1 MEKVELPENAP
12 RSTTP
17 QKFYKTVYYPP
28 ISLFLL
34 FATLRRLSTMKIG
47 GLWKKFPVHY
57 VFGANTDVGK
67 TIFST
72 ALLRHLANENSLYI
86 KPISTGDLNEADDG
100 HVNRYVSQINSHCL
114 SQLSTPCSPHLALQ
128 LESKVRDTTEEPHV
142 NDQVVL
148 SKLNDTLHSHISKVR
163 TGYGLIETAGG
174 VLSPTLNG
182 SLQADLYRSMRFPAI
197 LVGDARLGGLSA
209 TISSLESLKSRGFD
223 VDAIAMFTS
232 PDDPY
237 KNAEYLPQYLKGV
250 LGETKV
256 ISIPSS
262 LPPPRGLDTDIR
274 DELEMMDNYYF
285 RLTDSGAFGEIQ
297 EIIDTNHA
305 ERVSTLD
312 SIPER
317 ALSSVWYPFS
327 QHREITRDT
336 ITTIDSAYGDFF
348 ATAKPNEESMLR
360 PSFDGSASWWTQSLG
375 HGDHQLAQTAAYAA
389 GRYGHVIFANTAHE
403 PAVKLA
409 ETILDYSQNPRL
421 SKCFYTDN
429 GSTGTEVAVKMA
441 LNAYIKRKKSESSKP
456 REIGILGLK
465 GSYHGDTIGC
475 LDMSEPSIY
484 NEKVPWY
491 TGRGHWLDYPTVAM
505 RDGKWTVSVPESLKS
520 ELGCCEQS
528 FDSLTDVFAIRNNKK
543 YREYI
548 EKEVKRLLDS
558 GREFGAV
565 MMEPVIL
572 GAGGMNLV
580 DPEFQ
585 RALVDVARNSDI
597 FKETH
602 VDSDTTWSGLP
613 VIYDEVFTGLYRL
626 GTFTA
631 AQLLQVFPDI
641 SVHAKILTGGILP
654 MSVTLASESI
664 YDSFLS
670 DSKADALLHGHS
682 YTAHPIGCSVAINT
696 LGRLKT
702 MEQDSEGPWAPFK
715 QDWKSSKVTETWS
728 CWSEDLLNHVSASE
742 KISGAFAIG
751 SVLAITFKDE
761 SGGGYASTASVELQK
776 YLAKGQGA
784 DDWNVHARVLGNV
797 LYLMASQS
805 SKPQELEAI
814 QQRVRTYFQ

>member
-1 MEKVELPENAP
+1 MKV
-12 RSTTP
+12 
-17 QKFYKTVYYPP
+17 
-28 ISLFLL
+28 
-34 FATLRRLSTMKIG
+34 G
-47 GLWKKFPVHY
+47 GLWKNFPVHY

-72 ALLRHLANENSLYI
+72 ALLRHLGNENSLYV
-86 KPISTGDLNEADDG
+86 KPISTGHLEDADDS
-100 HVNRYVSQINSHCL
+100 HINRYASKSHSHCL
-114 SQLSTPCSPHLALQ
+114 AQLSTPCSPHLALQ
-128 LESKVRDTTEEPHV
+128 LESKIRDTESEPQV

-148 SKLNDTLHSHISKVR
+148 SKLSDTLHTHVSKV
-163 TGYGLIETAGG
+163 GSGWGLVETAGG

-182 SLQADLYRSMRFPAI
+182 SLQADLYRSLRFPAI
-197 LVGDARLGGLSA
+197 LVGDARLGGLSSTLA
-209 TISSLESLKSRGFD
+209 ALESLKSRGFD
-223 VDAIAMFTS
+223 VDCVALFT
-232 PDDPY
+232 PPGDGY
-237 KNAEYLPQYLKGV
+237 RNAEFLPQYLKGIMKDTEV
-250 LGETKV
+250 V
-256 ISIPSS
+256 SIPSA
-262 LPPPRGLDTDIR
+262 LPPPRGRDQDSL

-285 RLTDSGAFGEIQ
+285 RLTDSGVFGKVQ
-297 EIIDTNHA
+297 EILEKKHR
-305 ERVSTLD
+305 ERLESVE
-312 SIPER
+312 SIPDR
-317 ALSSVWYPFS
+317 AVQSVWYPFS
-327 QHREITRDT
+327 QHKEITRDT

-348 ATAKPNEESMLR
+348 ATAKAGSNNLLR

-375 HGDHQLAQTAAYAA
+375 HGDQELAQTAAYAA

-409 ETILDYSQNPRL
+409 ENILEFSENPRL
-421 SKCFYTDN
+421 SKVFYTDN
-429 GSTGTEVAVKMA
+429 GSTGTEVAVKMG
-441 LNAYIKRKKSESSKP
+441 LNAYIKRKQAYEKEHNIESTSP
-456 REIGILGLK
+456 ARHIGILGLK

-505 RDGKWTVSVPESLKS
+505 RDGKWTVKVPESLK
-520 ELGCCEQS
+520 EVLGCCEEE
-528 FDSLTDVFAIRNNKK
+528 FDSLTDVFKVRNNAK

-548 EKEVKRLLDS
+548 EKEVKALLDS

-585 RALVDVARNSDI
+585 RALVDVARNSSI
-597 FKETH
+597 FKETKLANG
-602 VDSDTTWSGLP
+602 DSTAWSGLP

-631 AQLLQVFPDI
+631 AQLLQVYPDI

-664 YDSFLS
+664 YNSFLS
-670 DSKADALLHGHS
+670 DNKADALLHGHS
-682 YTAHPIGCSVAINT
+682 YTAHPIGCSVALNT
-696 LGRLKT
+696 LGRLKA
-702 MEQDSEGPWAPFK
+702 MEHDATGPWAPFK
-715 QDWKSSKVTETWS
+715 KDWNSTTATETWS
-728 CWSEDLLNHVSASE
+728 CWSEDLLNHVSTSPR
-742 KISGAFAIG
+742 IQGAFAIG

-776 YLAKGQGA
+776 YLSKGEGQE
-784 DDWNVHARVLGNV
+784 DWNVHARVLGNV

-805 SKPQELEAI
+805 SKLQELKEI
-814 QQRVRTYFQ
+814 QDKVRSYFQ